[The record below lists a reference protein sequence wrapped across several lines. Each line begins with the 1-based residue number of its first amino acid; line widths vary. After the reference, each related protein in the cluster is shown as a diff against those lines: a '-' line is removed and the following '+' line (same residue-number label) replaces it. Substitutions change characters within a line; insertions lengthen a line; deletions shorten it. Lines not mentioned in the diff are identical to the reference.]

1 MELMPVPRRGVC
13 PLDKRWRYP
22 SMVRGKAP
30 REVVV
35 DCAPR
40 PWLTRL
46 NGECAYPVAGHG
58 AQVMSCCD
66 VIRDTWRFNA
76 PELVE
81 EIQHDHALA
90 LVRHPFERARP
101 SVEALFTDVDIGWQ
115 SDEALR
121 LVVEYV
127 AAHHPNPKA
136 FFAQP
141 AVRTRLPASVNLSGL
156 PCPDMP
162 ELASEPMTGLGRAL
176 PL

>member
-1 MELMPVPRRGVC
+1 LKTQPNET
-13 PLDKRWRYP
+13 LDDVISAETFIQSHPEWGP
-22 SMVRGKAP
+22 S
-30 REVVV
+30 
-35 DCAPR
+35 
-40 PWLTRL
+40 
-46 NGECAYPVAGHG
+46 Y
-58 AQVMSCCD
+58 CCD

-90 LVRHPFERARP
+90 LARHPFERARRA
-101 SVEALFTDVDIGWQ
+101 VEALFTHPDIGWQ

-121 LVVEYV
+121 LTVEYM

-141 AVRTRLPASVNLSGL
+141 AVRARLPASVNLSGL